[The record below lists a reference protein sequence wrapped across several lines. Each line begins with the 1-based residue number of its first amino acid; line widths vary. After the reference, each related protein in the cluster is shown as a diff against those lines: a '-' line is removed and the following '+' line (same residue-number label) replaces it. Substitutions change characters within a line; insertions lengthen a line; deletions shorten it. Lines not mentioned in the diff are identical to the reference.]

1 MEFRQFDKH
10 SFQATLKA
18 WELQA
23 EEAGMFPGE
32 QAAKLSQ
39 VEKTLL
45 SNSNDSQH
53 KDLAYAVFRQGCDVA
68 LASCELVLSDR
79 GSLSG
84 RWLKMLKV
92 VLCPEID
99 AGFQENNV
107 DATSLAVSVYRC
119 AVLGSFSERLNHEAD
134 TLKLYGRDH
143 TMMQFLATLFTS
155 IPQGDPD
162 LHASKEG
169 RWLVIRSK

>member
-1 MEFRQFDKH
+1 MEFRQFDAH

-23 EEAGMFPGE
+23 EQAGMFPGE

-45 SNSNDSQH
+45 SDNKQSQH
-53 KDLAYAVFRQGCDVA
+53 KDLAYAVFHQGCDVA

-79 GSLSG
+79 GALSG

-99 AGFQENNV
+99 AGFQENDV
-107 DATSLAVSVYRC
+107 EATSLAVSVYRC

-143 TMMQFLATLFTS
+143 TMMQFLSTLFTS

-162 LHASKEG
+162 LQASKEG